1 MTSSYA
7 RMSAVLLAAG
17 IAGTVTNVSVT
28 VVTSALA
35 LEWGVPLSTTAVAV
49 LALNLSM
56 AFVMPI
62 AGLLAGRH
70 GMRAVLL
77 GGGIAL
83 AASTILLL
91 FAQNVLVLT
100 IGRLGQGVG
109 LAAITPTAIQA
120 SNNILPPREHAK
132 ALGWWSAANGAG
144 LALGPALGGALFD
157 IGGWRFVPLPTLL
170 IALFVIVSTLSG
182 VPKEMRHE
190 GSVRLYG
197 ALVLSL
203 FAGIAVAF
211 LSAVSLGAW
220 AVAVV
225 AVLALAS
232 LGGYALLGKR
242 RAELPVGWLED
253 LMVRRSTAGAS
264 VQMFVIGMAQV
275 AVPAWLVTEAITSSG
290 GAGAT
295 LLAMTLTMTVMGPF
309 TGSRSDIPYARW
321 FKTGL
326 LLCALGVVGLAIG
339 ASVVPWWLALPAL
352 VVTGIGAGSLLTP
365 SFQAFS
371 QTLPGKDGVGLAMYN
386 ICRLSS
392 FAAGG
397 IVGAAAVDADAAWA
411 GFVVASI
418 VCLVVATRTFPK
430 VAISRRPEATLD
442 VASAR
447 GRSRPP

>member
-1 MTSSYA
+1 
-7 RMSAVLLAAG
+7 MSAVLFAAG

-35 LEWGVPLSTTAVAV
+35 LEWDVPLSTTAVAV

-70 GMRAVLL
+70 GMRTVLL

-120 SNNILPPREHAK
+120 SNNLLPPREHAK

-144 LALGPALGGALFD
+144 LALGPVLGGALFD
-157 IGGWRFVPLPTLL
+157 LGGWRLVPLPTIL
-170 IALFVIVSTLSG
+170 IAIFVVGATAGG
-182 VPKEMRHE
+182 VPNGMRHE
-190 GSVRLYG
+190 GSVRLFG
-197 ALVLSL
+197 TLVLSL
-203 FAGIAVAF
+203 FAGIAVAL
-211 LSAVSLGAW
+211 LSAVSIGAW

-225 AVLALAS
+225 AVLALAF
-232 LGGYALLGKR
+232 LGGYVSLGKR
-242 RAELPVGWLED
+242 RAELPVGWLGD

-264 VQMFVIGMAQV
+264 VQMFVNGMAQV
-275 AVPAWLVTEAITSSG
+275 AVPAWLMTEAIASSG

-295 LLAMTLTMTVMGPF
+295 LLAMTLTMTVMGPL
-309 TGSRSDIPYARW
+309 TGRRSDIPYSWW
-321 FKTGL
+321 FKAGL
-326 LLCALGVVGLAIG
+326 LLCAVGAVGLAIG
-339 ASVVPWWLALPAL
+339 ASVVLWWSVLPAL
-352 VVTGIGAGSLLTP
+352 VIIGLGAGSLLTP

-371 QTLPGKDGVGLAMYN
+371 QTTPGRDGVGLAMYN

-392 FAAGG
+392 FAVGG

-411 GFVVASI
+411 GFVIASI
-418 VCLVVATRTFPK
+418 VCLVVVTRTFPK
-430 VAISRRPEATLD
+430 IAIAQRAEATRD
-442 VASAR
+442 VASVR
-447 GRSRPP
+447 GRSRPL